1 MIVSCVVDECQL
13 SVTVAAHEF
22 GNRQWLSHTMSA
34 GEHTALLLWDIVL
47 CIDHFLYI
55 ESHAMKI
62 RTLAFSLAL
71 LMPLASVSSVASAGC
86 LKGAVV
92 GGVAGHVAGK
102 HSVLGAAAGCA
113 VGHHMSKKKA
123 REQAA
128 ADARAREQQRQA
140 NAAPQRR

>member
-1 MIVSCVVDECQL
+1 MRAMRAAVQSPVLPAVIVPGVVSL
-13 SVTVAAHEF
+13 SLYESIIMNIRSVSV
-22 GNRQWLSHTMSA
+22 SV
-34 GEHTALLLWDIVL
+34 ALLL
-47 CIDHFLYI
+47 
-55 ESHAMKI
+55 SM
-62 RTLAFSLAL
+62 
-71 LMPLASVSSVASAGC
+71 ASMTTVAQAGC

-102 HSVLGAAAGCA
+102 HSVAGAAVGCA

-140 NAAPQRR
+140 QAQNAPARR

>member
-1 MIVSCVVDECQL
+1 LPFHIFRLKTWQIVQKEWYR
-13 SVTVAAHEF
+13 TY
-22 GNRQWLSHTMSA
+22 G
-34 GEHTALLLWDIVL
+34 
-47 CIDHFLYI
+47 FLAERYRGMHRAYPNTYRK
-55 ESHAMKI
+55 HAMKI
-62 RTLAFSLAL
+62 RSVTFSLAL
-71 LMPLASVSSVASAGC
+71 LMSLASVSTTSSAGC

-140 NAAPQRR
+140 NAAPPRR

>member
-1 MIVSCVVDECQL
+1 L
-13 SVTVAAHEF
+13 FVTVVEREF
-22 GNRQWLSHTMSA
+22 VCLWLQLHSVRAT
-34 GEHTALLLWDIVL
+34 EHTAFLPDVIVL
-47 CIDHFLYI
+47 AIDYNIYGKHTI
-55 ESHAMKI
+55 MKLHSA
-62 RTLAFSLAL
+62 TLSLAL
-71 LMPLASVSSVASAGC
+71 LVSLGSFSTASQAGC

-123 REQAA
+123 KEQAA

>member
-1 MIVSCVVDECQL
+1 LHIFQLKTWRIVEKERYRTYS
-13 SVTVAAHEF
+13 
-22 GNRQWLSHTMSA
+22 
-34 GEHTALLLWDIVL
+34 
-47 CIDHFLYI
+47 FLAERYHGI
-55 ESHAMKI
+55 HWAYPNTYRKHAMKL
-62 RTLAFSLAL
+62 RSATLSLAL
-71 LMPLASVSSVASAGC
+71 LMSLASVSTVSSAGC

-102 HSVLGAAAGCA
+102 HSVIGAAAGCA